1 MRHPLTLAALA
12 LILTAAAAR
21 AEDIA
26 LVLGTDRYA
35 TLDRLPRGTAIVEAA
50 AALSAQGVRVF
61 ALPDGTATG
70 TAATLADFLAAAPGA
85 DRIVVALSG
94 RFVTDGRLNWLLTAD
109 AAEPGL
115 LSLGNRAVSVE
126 ALITV
131 LARAQGRALL
141 LLATDAT
148 DGAAAD
154 PWLRFGL
161 SPFDPPQGVTV
172 LTGAPR
178 DIAGLIAGAL
188 ATPGTDLAA
197 ALAAS
202 GTIAATGFLPSPF
215 VFLPAGRSSVPL
227 APTAPAKTAS
237 AEEQALWTG
246 VLALDTPEAYQS
258 YLDAYP
264 AGQFAADARAA
275 IAARLAEPN
284 RDARLAEEALTL
296 SRNAIRDI
304 QRDLTLL
311 GFDTRGID
319 GIFGPASRGAITAWQ
334 QQEGFAQTGYLT
346 AEQITRLDAQAARRA
361 TQREAEA
368 ARLAEIAA
376 AADRA
381 FWDETGA
388 RGDEAGLVAYLERY
402 PEGLVATTASAE
414 LARIEALRRTADR
427 AAWDRARTADTIP
440 AYRAYLRNLPDGAFR
455 DEAEDRLSDLLAESE
470 TADRLADVRNSEEA
484 LDLSAQQLRDAERR
498 LDRLGLNPGP
508 VDGQLDLAARRAIR
522 AFQRQNGLTATGFL
536 DAATLDRLM
545 AETRPAP

>member
-1 MRHPLTLAALA
+1 MRRPLTLAALA
-12 LILTAAAAR
+12 FMIAAAAAR
-21 AEDIA
+21 ADDIA

-35 TLDRLPRGTAIVEAA
+35 ALDRLPRGTAIVEAA
-50 AALSAQGVRVF
+50 AALSTLGVEVF
-61 ALPDGTATG
+61 SLPDGTASG
-70 TAATLADFLAAAPGA
+70 TAATLSDFLAAAPEA

-109 AAEPGL
+109 ATQPGL
-115 LSLGNRAVSVE
+115 LSLGDRAVSVD

-148 DGAAAD
+148 DGATAD

-161 SPFDPPQGVTV
+161 SPIDPPQGVTV

-188 ATPGTDLAA
+188 AIPGTDLTA
-197 ALAAS
+197 ALADS
-202 GTIAATGFLPSPF
+202 GAITATGFLPSPF
-215 VFLPAGRSSVPL
+215 VFLPAGSSTLPL
-227 APTAPAKTAS
+227 APTAPETG

-246 VLALDTPEAYQS
+246 VLALDTSEAYQS

-264 AGQFAADARAA
+264 SGQFAADARAA

-284 RDARLAEEALTL
+284 RDARIAEEALAL
-296 SRNAIRDI
+296 SRDAIRDI

-334 QQEGFAQTGYLT
+334 QQEGFAQTSYLT

-361 TQREAEA
+361 AQREAEA
-368 ARLAEIAA
+368 ARAAEIAA

-402 PEGLVATTASAE
+402 PEGLFATTASAE
-414 LARIEALRRTADR
+414 LARIEAARRTADR

-455 DEAEDRLSDLLAESE
+455 DEAEDRLRDLLAESE
-470 TADRLADVRNSEEA
+470 IADRLADVRGSEEA
-484 LDLSAQQLRDAERR
+484 LDLSTRQLSDAERR

-508 VDGQLDLAARRAIR
+508 VDGQLDLASRRAIR

-536 DAATLDRLM
+536 DAATLERLM
-545 AETRPAP
+545 DETRPAP